1 MEVKI
6 LSFFGEA
13 FSSQTVDSV
22 TLMTT
27 SGEITILNH
36 HEPLLS
42 SFKPSTMYV
51 TYKNEKGQEER
62 EDFAI

>member
-1 MEVKI
+1 MEARI
-6 LSFFGEA
+6 LSFSGEA
-13 FSSQTVDSV
+13 FSSKTVDAI

-27 SGEITILNH
+27 SGEITILSY

-51 TYKNEKGQEER
+51 KYRDEK
-62 EDFAI
+62 